1 MAKDGTNRGGSRM
14 GSGRKS
20 KALADKL
27 TAGNPG
33 GRKLTVVNFDNDTA
47 ELEGSDMPPVKE
59 YLKTQQKGGID
70 LCAEDIYKETWNWL
84 KERGC
89 ERLIST
95 QVLEQYAMCV
105 ARWIQCEEAISTF
118 GFLAKHPTTGG
129 AMTSPYVS
137 VSRDYMKQSNQL
149 WYQIYQVVKE
159 NCSVEYGS
167 ATPQDDL
174 MERLLTARKGR

>member
-1 MAKDGTNRGGSRM
+1 MAKDGTNRGGSRA
-14 GSGRKS
+14 GAGRKS
-20 KALADKL
+20 KALTDKL

-59 YLKTQQKGGID
+59 YLKASQKGGID
-70 LCAEDIYKETWNWL
+70 LCAEDVYKETWRWL

-89 ERLIST
+89 EKLIST
-95 QVLEQYAMCV
+95 QLLEQYAMCI

>member
-1 MAKDGTNRGGSRM
+1 MAKDGTNRGGSRI

-27 TAGNPG
+27 TSGNPG
-33 GRKLTVVNFDNDTA
+33 GRKLTVVNFDNDSA

-118 GFLAKHPTTGG
+118 GFLAKHPTTQMPI
-129 AMTSPYVS
+129 ASPYVN
-137 VSRDYMKQSNQL
+137 MGLNFLKQANVL
-149 WYQIYQVVKE
+149 WLQIYQIVKE
-159 NCSVEYGS
+159 NCE
-167 ATPQDDL
+167 TPLGTSNPNDDL
-174 MERLLTARKGR
+174 MEQLLR

>member
-95 QVLEQYAMCV
+95 QVLEQYAM
-105 ARWIQCEEAISTF
+105 TN
-118 GFLAKHPTTGG
+118 H
-129 AMTSPYVS
+129 
-137 VSRDYMKQSNQL
+137 
-149 WYQIYQVVKE
+149 
-159 NCSVEYGS
+159 S
-167 ATPQDDL
+167 ATI
-174 MERLLTARKGR
+174 